1 MAASINPAPMR
12 RKLRWLL
19 ISPEGEE
26 VRSGLSFGAFDDD
39 AAVER
44 ARLAAAPPL
53 GFHLRVFLDGRLI
66 ERAELDSAS

>member
-1 MAASINPAPMR
+1 MR

-39 AAVER
+39 SAIARALIAAV
-44 ARLAAAPPL
+44 PPA
-53 GFHLRVFLDGRLI
+53 GFQLRVFLDGRLI
-66 ERAELDSAS
+66 ERHAESLAG